1 MATVNWT
8 STPLRSYGNNVV
20 VVSWSPIT
28 TANNDGQRFEMPGS
42 ADRSVQVFGTF
53 GAGGTITFQGS
64 NEATPSAWVT
74 LAAAGDATE
83 DMIFTASDMKQLL
96 ESTRWVRPLLSGGDG
111 TTSLTVLMLVRR
123 PAPA

>member
-1 MATVNWT
+1 MATVNWA
-8 STPLRSYGNNVV
+8 STPIRTFGSNVI

-28 TANNDGQRFEMPGS
+28 TANNDGQRFEAPGW

-83 DMIFTASDMKQLL
+83 DM
-96 ESTRWVRPLLSGGDG
+96 
-111 TTSLTVLMLVRR
+111 VL
-123 PAPA
+123 

>member
-1 MATVNWT
+1 VATVNWS
-8 STPLRSYGNNVV
+8 STPLKTYGNNVI

-64 NEATPSAWVT
+64 NELVPAAWVT
-74 LAAAGDATE
+74 LAAAGDPAE
-83 DMIFTASDMKQLL
+83 DMTFSAADMKQLL

-111 TTSLTVLMLVRR
+111 TTSLTVLMLARR
-123 PAPA
+123 SAPA